1 MASFRA
7 DHESIAEFGR
17 LVGGLKTDSTA
28 AVTYVGAWLDIGYAE
43 GRMFASVVEKATE
56 VREALLGNYRK
67 LETVVS
73 SSSDEIA
80 KTARLYWETDRAEAE
95 RLDRTYG

>member
-1 MASFRA
+1 MESFKA

-17 LVGGLKTDSTA
+17 VVGGLTTDATA
-28 AVTYVGAWLDIGYAE
+28 AATYVGKWLDIGYAE
-43 GRMFASVVEKATE
+43 GRMFVSVVEKATE
-56 VREALLGNYRK
+56 VREALLDNYRK

-73 SSSDEIA
+73 SSADEVA
-80 KTARLYWETDRAEAE
+80 KTARLYRETDRAEAE

>member
-1 MASFRA
+1 MGSFKA

-17 LVGGLKTDSTA
+17 LLGRLQADATA
-28 AVTYVGAWLDIGYAE
+28 ATTYVGKWLDIGYAE

-56 VREALLGNYRK
+56 VREALLENYRK

-80 KTARLYWETDRAEAE
+80 KTAKLYRETDRAEAQ
-95 RLDRTYG
+95 RLDSTYD

>member
-1 MASFRA
+1 MASFRV
-7 DHESIAEFGR
+7 DHERIAEFGR
-17 LVGGLKTDSTA
+17 LVGDLKTDSTA
-28 AVTYVGAWLDIGYAE
+28 AVTYVDKWLDIGYAE

-56 VREALLGNYRK
+56 VREALLANYRK

-80 KTARLYWETDRAEAE
+80 KTAKLYRETDRAEAG
-95 RLDRTYG
+95 RLDRAYS

>member
-1 MASFRA
+1 MASFKA
-7 DHESIAEFGR
+7 DHASIAEFGR
-17 LVGGLKTDSTA
+17 LLGGLKTDSTA
-28 AVTYVGAWLDIGYAE
+28 AVTYVGTWLDIGYAE

-56 VREALLGNYRK
+56 VREALLDNYRK

-80 KTARLYWETDRAEAE
+80 KTARLYRETDSAEAE
-95 RLDRTYG
+95 RLDRTYD

>member
-1 MASFRA
+1 MGSFKA
-7 DHESIAEFGR
+7 DHESIAEFGG
-17 LVGGLKTDSTA
+17 LVDALRTDATA
-28 AVTYVGAWLDIGYAE
+28 AAAYVGTWWDIGYAE

-56 VREALLGNYRK
+56 VREALLDNYRK

-73 SSSDEIA
+73 SSSDEVA
-80 KTARLYWETDRAEAE
+80 KTAKLYRETDRAEAE

>member
-1 MASFRA
+1 VASFRV
-7 DHESIAEFGR
+7 DHKSIAEFGG
-17 LVGGLKTDSTA
+17 LVGGLKTDSAA
-28 AVTYVGAWLDIGYAE
+28 AVTYVGTWLGVGYAE

-56 VREALLGNYRK
+56 VREVLLANYRK

-80 KTARLYWETDRAEAE
+80 KTAKLYRETDRTEAE
-95 RLDRTYG
+95 RLDRAYG

>member
-1 MASFRA
+1 MAAFRA

-17 LVGGLKTDSTA
+17 SVGGLKTDSAA
-28 AVTYVGAWLDIGYAE
+28 AVTYVDKWLDIGYAE

-56 VREALLGNYRK
+56 VREALLDNYRK

-73 SSSDEIA
+73 SSSDELA
-80 KTARLYWETDRAEAE
+80 GVARLYRETDIAEAE
-95 RLDRTYG
+95 RLDTTYG

>member
-1 MASFRA
+1 
-7 DHESIAEFGR
+7 
-17 LVGGLKTDSTA
+17 TDSA
-28 AVTYVGAWLDIGYAE
+28 SAVTYVGTWLGIGYAK

-56 VREALLGNYRK
+56 VREALLANYRK

-80 KTARLYWETDRAEAE
+80 KTAKLYRETDRTEAE
-95 RLDRTYG
+95 RLDRSYG